1 MGFNAENPN
10 FVEGGGGC
18 AHRGES
24 ENYKLNRMKIRANKN
39 SQLSISKPLALF

>member
-1 MGFNAENPN
+1 MGFNAENRN

-24 ENYKLNRMKIRANKN
+24 ENYKLNRMKIPANKN